1 MHFLLLFSV
10 CFTVQ
15 FYEFRRPLSAT
26 FNMQQGYLGWTLIF
40 EKSLLIPFREIKVTF
55 ALRRYSGFRI
65 QHGNARGPMKGG
77 VRHHPEVDLDEVNAL
92 WLS

>member
-15 FYEFRRPLSAT
+15 FYEFRQPLSAT

-55 ALRRYSGFRI
+55 ALRRYRL
-65 QHGNARGPMKGG
+65 NAQVLKDDGSVKTFI
-77 VRHHPEVDLDEVNAL
+77 VDLESNMAMLGDP
-92 WLS
+92 